1 MEIRSY
7 RAVFDLERRIYRVDR
22 LRLNPSGVP
31 VRGVVYFMVLLAA
44 ILLAGRLP
52 LLEDLAGVFPW
63 YIVDL
68 ALPGLSA
75 ALLTV
80 IRIDGRPSH
89 LAIRSLARFRLGAS
103 ERGGVCARR
112 SGSRA
117 RFDAPGARWC
127 PQELLVLPDGSDM
140 RMRRLRYRGPGAV
153 RVTAAHSHSEGGT
166 RHGVAS
172 WLARRYAIAGAK
184 VRLRE
189 VGDSDPPSKL
199 DVDAAGRERGDGVV
213 IALAP
218 GVRLLVG

>member
-31 VRGVVYFMVLLAA
+31 VRGVVYFLILIAA
-44 ILLAGRLP
+44 ILLVGRLP
-52 LLEDLAGVFPW
+52 LLEQMAGVLPW

-112 SGSRA
+112 SGSRPT
-117 RFDAPGARWC
+117 FGAPGGRWC
-127 PQELLVLPDGSDM
+127 QQELLLLPDGSDM
-140 RMRRLRYRGPGAV
+140 RMRRLRYTGPGAV
-153 RVTAAHSHSEGGT
+153 RVTVSHARGEGSAG
-166 RHGVAS
+166 HGVAG
-172 WLARRYAIAGAK
+172 WLARRYAITGAQ

-189 VGDSDPPSKL
+189 VGRSEARSSLGSCPAGDEQGDS
-199 DVDAAGRERGDGVV
+199 AV

-218 GVRLLVG
+218 GARLLVG

>member
-22 LRLNPSGVP
+22 LRLNPGGVP
-31 VRGVVYFMVLLAA
+31 VRGVVYFLILLAA
-44 ILLAGRLP
+44 IVLAGRLP
-52 LLEDLAGVFPW
+52 LLRDATGVFPW

-89 LAIRSLARFRLGAS
+89 LAIRSLARFRLQAAP
-103 ERGGVCARR
+103 RGLRAHR

-117 RFDAPGARWC
+117 TLGAPGSRWC
-127 PQELLVLPDGSDM
+127 PREVLVLPDGSDM
-140 RMRRLRYRGPGAV
+140 RMRRLRYTGPGAV
-153 RVTAAHSHSEGGT
+153 RVTVAHERSEG
-166 RHGVAS
+166 RALHG
-172 WLARRYAIAGAK
+172 
-184 VRLRE
+184 
-189 VGDSDPPSKL
+189 
-199 DVDAAGRERGDGVV
+199 AAGRLLSGRQLPGAHVRIREVSAGDAAPQLDASRPGGQRGDGAV

-218 GVRLLVG
+218 GARLRVG